1 MFECVHVSVL
11 QWAVLK
17 QKENEE
23 AYIKSSLIKS
33 LRYTTQNITKQN
45 KLYLISTSGTSY
57 SMVLNWPWIII
68 QVNFVIGL

>member
-23 AYIKSSLIKS
+23 AYIKLSLIKS
-33 LRYTTQNITKQN
+33 
-45 KLYLISTSGTSY
+45 
-57 SMVLNWPWIII
+57 
-68 QVNFVIGL
+68 